1 MTWKV
6 TLADDWR
13 NLHKRGTVILSS
25 VLAAIS
31 AFGPEIREAW
41 HSVPDDL
48 KSVIPA
54 HFQQAIAYAILFAT
68 IVAVRYTAVR
78 RVSPAAA
85 PGDQGGSDG
94 AQ

>member
-25 VLAAIS
+25 ALAAIS

-48 KSVIPA
+48 KAVIPA
-54 HFQQAIAYAILFAT
+54 HFQQAMAYAILFAS

-78 RVSPAAA
+78 RTCT
-85 PGDQGGSDG
+85 GDQEGKSDD
-94 AQ
+94 A